1 MKNLFFIAL
10 LFAAA
15 PVLAQTT
22 AKASYSTNG
31 KMVEIV
37 ELTGIHTCHMANVS
51 GKVTKIKSS
60 DTSAMVTL
68 KKDDERID
76 FQIPL
81 TNVKPDDKAAMF
93 KHLVTKGNTLEMSGY
108 RCDEA
113 APPSAFS
120 VRRIY

>member
-15 PVLAQTT
+15 PVFAQTT
-22 AKASYSTNG
+22 ARASYSTNG

-37 ELTGIHTCHMANVS
+37 DLIGIHTCHMSNVS

-60 DTSAMVTL
+60 ETSAMVTL
-68 KKDDERID
+68 KKDDEKID
-76 FQIPL
+76 FQLTL

-93 KHLVTKGNTLEMSGY
+93 KHLVTKGNTLEIAGY
-108 RCDEA
+108 RCDET

-120 VRRIY
+120 VRRVY